1 MSTIKSFIKS
11 IVNHKIQPVSSIDWW
26 VFFPNNLTPRSFMRV
41 LKLLQ
46 IDSCFTKLWHLLRN
60 SPLSQLLPAL
70 PLCAAIKARGCE
82 EDLSQSSQPPLLVA
96 TSARTTSHLS
106 AVEIYVAVQKEA
118 NPARQCW
125 VGLVLRWQLCVWYCS
140 WLSDRLWPGV
150 SEICHKW
157 KLEKVR
163 TVQSR

>member
-1 MSTIKSFIKS
+1 MSALQKHQVLFIHTLVPVYIDIFPPITS
-11 IVNHKIQPVSSIDWW
+11 IPGVPPPTRSSL
-26 VFFPNNLTPRSFMRV
+26 PCL
-41 LKLLQ
+41 LELLQ
-46 IDSCFTKLWHLLRN
+46 AKLYCTTRLCLSVSQPFHFVQLSRPEVVKRN
-60 SPLSQLLPAL
+60 LSQTSL
-70 PLCAAIKARGCE
+70 
-82 EDLSQSSQPPLLVA
+82 PPLLVA

-106 AVEIYVAVQKEA
+106 AAEIYVAVQKEA

-125 VGLVLRWQLCVWYCS
+125 VGLVLRWQLCAWYCS
-140 WLSDRLWPGV
+140 WLWDRLWPGV